1 MLDDLYIRFFRLAER
16 CIGERADYGV
26 VSFISNYS
34 FYTGRSHPLMRSCL
48 INSFDEIWIDCLNGD
63 KYKTGKVIPKG
74 LPGEGTTDQS
84 IFTTEHDPRGIQVGT
99 GITTLLKRRDHGRTD
114 RAPLVH
120 YRNYWGR
127 SKGKRDALLATFHRV
142 DWSEEKQVAVAQTP
156 EGPRLFGTFEPS
168 GQSRWKLVPF
178 SAQGGFDDWPALD
191 QLFTMK
197 VQGVNPNRGIQGTVV
212 EINKKDLEDRMRDYF
227 SKKPHKELRV
237 SYPFLYESYA
247 GYEAEKVRDNLCK
260 SVQFEPS
267 RLVPYVI
274 FPLDVR
280 WLYYETRGKLLNRPR
295 PELYDNLADN
305 EFLVTVPEPRKE
317 SETRPIML
325 TTAFDL
331 HLHDRGSVCFPT
343 ETIVAGAAEGTLFT
357 SSNGATE
364 RQSNLAPGVWASLK
378 HAFHLQGDL
387 SGEDARSLSR
397 QLARV
402 SMALCH
408 SPQYQ
413 AEHKDSLAQDW
424 AHVPIPKS
432 RPVFDELVSAG
443 ERLAILVNPIASPSK
458 VLKTILG
465 DDLKHLAIPS
475 KNGAKSL
482 DESDLL
488 VKYSFFGG
496 ATGGWRSRPALDAEP
511 MQDVWGNVTGDLYI
525 NDAVLFRHVPES
537 IWRYE
542 LGGYPVIKKWL
553 GYRDHGRRPDT
564 PLTMPETEHLRG
576 IVHRLAAILRQHSVL
591 DKLYEQACKDCF
603 SVEELG
609 L

>member
-1 MLDDLYIRFFRLAER
+1 M
-16 CIGERADYGV
+16 
-26 VSFISNYS
+26 
-34 FYTGRSHPLMRSCL
+34 
-48 INSFDEIWIDCLNGD
+48 
-63 KYKTGKVIPKG
+63 IPKG

-99 GITTLLKRRDHGRTD
+99 GITTLLKWRDHGDPHRV
-114 RAPLVH
+114 PLLH

-127 SKGKRDALLATFHRV
+127 SKGKRDALLATFRQA
-142 DWSEEKQVAVAQTP
+142 DWSEGKKVAAAQTP
-156 EGPRLFGTFEPS
+156 EGPRSFETFEPS
-168 GQSRWKLVPF
+168 EQSRWKLVPF
-178 SAQGGFDDWPALD
+178 NAQGGFDDWPALD

-212 EINKKDLEDRMRDYF
+212 EMNKETLEDRMRDYF
-227 SKKPHKELRV
+227 SKKPHKDLSV
-237 SYPFLYESYA
+237 SYPLLYEGYA
-247 GYEAEKVRDNLCK
+247 GYEAETVRDNLRK
-260 SVQFEPS
+260 SVQFESS

-274 FPLDVR
+274 FPLDCR

-331 HLHDRGSVCFPT
+331 HLHDRGSVCFPA
-343 ETIVAGAAEGTLFT
+343 ETLVAGAAEGTLFA
-357 SSNGATE
+357 SSDGAPE
-364 RQSNLAPGVWASLK
+364 RQSNLAPGVWAGLK
-378 HAFHLQGDL
+378 HAFNLKGEL
-387 SGEDARSLSR
+387 SGKEARSLSH

-413 AEHKDSLAQDW
+413 SEHKDSLAQDW

-432 RPVFDELVSAG
+432 RPVFDELVLAG
-443 ERLAILVNPIASPSK
+443 EKLAILLNPVANPSRI
-458 VLKTILG
+458 LKTMLG
-465 DDLKHLAIPS
+465 DDLKHLAVPG

-482 DESDLL
+482 DENDLL

-496 ATGGWRSRPALDAEP
+496 ATGGWRSRPPLDTEP
-511 MQDVWGNVTGDLYI
+511 MHDVWGNVTGDLYI
-525 NDAVLFRHVPES
+525 NDAVFFRHVPEA

-553 GYRDHGRRPDT
+553 GYRDNGRRPGI
-564 PLTMPETEHLRG
+564 PLTMLETDHLRG
-576 IVHRLAAILRQHSVL
+576 MVQRLAAILRLHPVL
-591 DKLYEQACKDCF
+591 DKLYEQACRECF